1 MVLEA
6 LAGERM
12 LARAQHGR
20 AQTHAISLAG
30 PESQPAPAR
39 DGAQASHCPMASVAA
54 QGLQTAAIDVVFQV
68 KVDSLNELN
77 SAEKPCNV

>member
-30 PESQPAPAR
+30 PESQPIPTR
-39 DGAQASHCPMASVAA
+39 DGALTSHCPMASAAA
-54 QGLQTAAIDVVFQV
+54 QGLQTAAIEVVFKS
-68 KVDSLNELN
+68 KVNELN
-77 SAEKPCNV
+77 SAEKPCKAYR

>member
-6 LAGERM
+6 LARERM

-39 DGAQASHCPMASVAA
+39 DGAQASHCPMASAAA
-54 QGLQTAAIDVVFQV
+54 QGLQTAAIEVVFQV
-68 KVDSLNELN
+68 KSRFAQRAQL
-77 SAEKPCNV
+77 S